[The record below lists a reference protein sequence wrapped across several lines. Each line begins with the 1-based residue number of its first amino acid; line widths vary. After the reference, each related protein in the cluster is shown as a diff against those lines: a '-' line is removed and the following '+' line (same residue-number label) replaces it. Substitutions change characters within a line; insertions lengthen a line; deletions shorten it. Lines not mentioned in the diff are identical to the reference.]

1 MIRHKKLI
9 LFIVMLPTFLL
20 SIPNN
25 VFIIKDKNGEVI
37 KGKRVSHQKNSY
49 FDEDKSLKE
58 MNNILNELNKL
69 SKTKQS
75 NDFMKKQ
82 DQLISR
88 LDNLEKKR
96 DSLTQSAIDYN
107 KENMLKNAKKHLGE
121 DYVWGGTIPGG
132 FDCSG
137 YMQYIY
143 KKEGV
148 SIPRTAYQQS
158 KVGKEVSRFELK
170 KGDLLFFLTDK
181 SRNIPVTHVGMYLG
195 DDKFIHAASKRKGII
210 ISSFSKSR
218 YSRLFVKATRIIK

>member
-1 MIRHKKLI
+1 MIGHKKLI
-9 LFIVMLPTFLL
+9 FCIVIVPTFLF

-25 VFIIKDKNGEVI
+25 IFVIKDKDGKVI
-37 KGKRVSHQKNSY
+37 KGKHVTHVKNSY

-58 MNNILNELNKL
+58 MSNILKELDKL
-69 SKTKQS
+69 SKTKKTNSFIKEQE
-75 NDFMKKQ
+75 K
-82 DQLISR
+82 LIS
-88 LDNLEKKR
+88 NLESLEDR
-96 DSLTQSAIDYN
+96 RNSLTQSALGYN

-121 DYVWGGTIPGG
+121 DYVWGGTVPGG

-210 ISSFSKSR
+210 ISSFNKSR
-218 YSRLFVKATRIIK
+218 YGRLFVKATRIIK

>member
-1 MIRHKKLI
+1 MIGHKTLI
-9 LFIVMLPTFLL
+9 FFIVIVPTFLF
-20 SIPNN
+20 SIPHNI
-25 VFIIKDKNGEVI
+25 FIIKDKDGKVI
-37 KGKRVSHQKNSY
+37 KGKHVTHAKNSY

-58 MNNILNELNKL
+58 MNNILKELDKL
-69 SKTKQS
+69 SKTKKTNNFINEQ
-75 NDFMKKQ
+75 NR
-82 DQLISR
+82 LISK
-88 LDNLEKKR
+88 L
-96 DSLTQSAIDYN
+96 DSLEERRNSLAQSALDYN

-121 DYVWGGTIPGG
+121 DYVWGGTNPGG

-148 SIPRTAYQQS
+148 SIPRTANQQS

-195 DDKFIHAASKRKGII
+195 DDKFIHAASKKKGII

>member
-1 MIRHKKLI
+1 MFGHKKLI
-9 LFIVMLPTFLL
+9 LFIVLSPTFLL
-20 SIPNN
+20 SVPNN
-25 VFIIKDKNGEVI
+25 VFIIKDKDGKVI
-37 KGKRVSHQKNSY
+37 KGKRVSHVKNAY

-69 SKTKQS
+69 SKEKKS
-75 NDFMKKQ
+75 NEFIKKQ
-82 DQLISR
+82 NKLISR

-96 DSLTQSAIDYN
+96 NSLTESALNYN

-121 DYVWGGTIPGG
+121 DYVWGGTNPGG

-195 DDKFIHAASKRKGII
+195 NDKFIHAASKKKGII

-218 YSRLFVKATRIIK
+218 YSKLFVKATRIIK

>member
-1 MIRHKKLI
+1 MNNKKLI

-20 SIPNN
+20 STPTN
-25 VFIIKDKNGEVI
+25 VFIIKDKDGKVI
-37 KGKRVSHQKNSY
+37 KGKRVTHVKNSY
-49 FDEDKSLKE
+49 LNEDKALKE

-69 SKTKQS
+69 SRTKKA
-75 NDFMKKQ
+75 NEFKKEQ
-82 DQLISR
+82 NKLISR
-88 LDNLEKKR
+88 LDNLKERR
-96 DSLTQSAIDYN
+96 DSLTKSALGYN
-107 KENMLKNAKKHLGE
+107 KENMLINAKKHLGE
-121 DYVWGGTIPGG
+121 DYVWGGTNPGG

-148 SIPRTAYQQS
+148 AIPRTANQQS
-158 KVGKEVSRFELK
+158 KVGKEISRFELK

-181 SRNIPVTHVGMYLG
+181 SRNIPITHVGMYLG

-210 ISSFSKSR
+210 ITSLNKSR

>member
-1 MIRHKKLI
+1 MIGHKKLI
-9 LFIVMLPTFLL
+9 FSIVMLPTFLL

-25 VFIIKDKNGEVI
+25 VFIIKDKDGKVI
-37 KGKRVSHQKNSY
+37 KGKRVTHVKNSY

-58 MNNILNELNKL
+58 MNNILSKLNKISKIKQENAFKNEQNELI
-69 SKTKQS
+69 SKIDS
-75 NDFMKKQ
+75 
-82 DQLISR
+82 
-88 LDNLEKKR
+88 LEEKR
-96 DSLTQSAIDYN
+96 DSLTKSALDYN
-107 KENMLKNAKKHLGE
+107 KENILKNAKKHLGE
-121 DYVWGGTIPGG
+121 DYVWGGTNPGG

-148 SIPRTAYQQS
+148 SIPRTANQQS

-210 ISSFSKSR
+210 ISSFNKSR
-218 YSRLFVKATRIIK
+218 YSKIFVKATRIIK

>member
-1 MIRHKKLI
+1 MFGHKKLI
-9 LFIVMLPTFLL
+9 LFIVLSPTFLL
-20 SIPNN
+20 SVPNN
-25 VFIIKDKNGEVI
+25 VFIIKDKDGKVI
-37 KGKRVSHQKNSY
+37 KGKRVTHVENSY

-69 SKTKQS
+69 SKEKKS
-75 NDFMKKQ
+75 NEFIKKQ
-82 DQLISR
+82 NKLISR

-96 DSLTQSAIDYN
+96 NSLTESALNYN

-121 DYVWGGTIPGG
+121 DYVWGGTNPGG

-195 DDKFIHAASKRKGII
+195 NDKFIHAASKKKGII

>member
-1 MIRHKKLI
+1 MIGHKTLI
-9 LFIVMLPTFLL
+9 FFIVIVPTFLF

-25 VFIIKDKNGEVI
+25 VFVIKDKDGKVI
-37 KGKRVSHQKNSY
+37 KGKHVTHVKNSY

-58 MNNILNELNKL
+58 MSNILKELDKL
-69 SKTKQS
+69 SKTKKS
-75 NDFMKKQ
+75 NEFKKEQ
-82 DQLISR
+82 NKLISK
-88 LDNLEKKR
+88 L
-96 DSLTQSAIDYN
+96 DSLEERRNSLTESALGYN
-107 KENMLKNAKKHLGE
+107 KENILKNAKKHLGE
-121 DYVWGGTIPGG
+121 NYVWGGTVPGG

-218 YSRLFVKATRIIK
+218 YSRLFVKAPRIIK

>member
-1 MIRHKKLI
+1 MITHKKII

-25 VFIIKDKNGEVI
+25 VFIIKDKDGKII
-37 KGKRVSHQKNSY
+37 KGKHVAHLKNSY

-58 MNNILNELNKL
+58 MNSILNELNKL
-69 SKTKQS
+69 SKTKKTKNFINEQS
-75 NDFMKKQ
+75 K
-82 DQLISR
+82 LISR
-88 LDNLEKKR
+88 LDSLEERR
-96 DSLTQSAIDYN
+96 DSITKSALDYN

>member
-1 MIRHKKLI
+1 MIGHKKLI
-9 LFIVMLPTFLL
+9 FFIVMLPTFLL

-25 VFIIKDKNGEVI
+25 VFIIKDKDGKVI
-37 KGKRVSHQKNSY
+37 KGKRVTHVKNSY

-58 MNNILNELNKL
+58 MNNILSELNKL
-69 SKTKQS
+69 SKTKKA
-75 NDFMKKQ
+75 NDFIKEQNK
-82 DQLISR
+82 LIS
-88 LDNLEKKR
+88 KI
-96 DSLTQSAIDYN
+96 DSLEDKRESLTKSALDYN
-107 KENMLKNAKKHLGE
+107 KENILKNAKKHLGE
-121 DYVWGGTIPGG
+121 DYVWGGTNPGG

-148 SIPRTAYQQS
+148 SIPRTANQQS

-210 ISSFSKSR
+210 ISSFNKSR
-218 YSRLFVKATRIIK
+218 YSKLFVKATRIIK